1 MIRIVLLQ
9 NFFGI
14 VGDALEQEFHML
26 RERDL
31 AQQAEQ
37 DPGRDPL
44 DEELDIPVNEVERWR
59 RLARKRSLADGLT
72 GSFVIVVSLDMLC
85 SLTCDMPS
93 RFVQLP

>member
-1 MIRIVLLQ
+1 MIRTVLLQ

-37 DPGRDPL
+37 DPGRDTL
-44 DEELDIPVNEVERWR
+44 DEELDIPVNEVERWK